1 MKSIY
6 DQTCRSCGL
15 VNSMIIY
22 MPNRDGTQVHKLRI
36 DHRIGDTQAKLQ
48 YLRSTRRDKKQSDT
62 AATSWRR
69 RSWSGPN
76 WCETPGTMEPRHPAP
91 GIGKNEA
98 SRGGASGK
106 SCLSSIAGSTYQY
119 DLHAT
124 TGHEG
129 HSVPILSRACCFET
143 LCQKAKSQ

>member
-48 YLRSTRRDKKQSDT
+48 YLRPTRRDKKQSDT

-76 WCETPGTMEPRHPAP
+76 WWETSGDY
-91 GIGKNEA
+91 
-98 SRGGASGK
+98 GASSSSSWNWKKRSFTRWGLWQV
-106 SCLSSIAGSTYQY
+106 LS
-119 DLHAT
+119 
-124 TGHEG
+124 
-129 HSVPILSRACCFET
+129 
-143 LCQKAKSQ
+143 